1 MGIKIKMDKDSAEY
15 SVEID
20 NVHKHYRVYKDKGME
35 LKEKLLFR
43 RRNSYTEHKVLSG
56 VSLKVKR
63 GEAVGFVGH
72 NGCGK
77 STLLKMISRIIYPD
91 SGNITTRGRISGLI
105 ELGAGFHPDMTG
117 RENIYTNAAI
127 YGLSKKEIDARLED
141 IIEFSGIRKAIDTPV
156 RTYSS
161 GMYMRL
167 GFAVAINVDADI
179 LLIDEILAVGDG
191 EFQAK
196 CLNELRA
203 FKERGKTIIIVSHA
217 LGQIEELCDKSY
229 WIKDG
234 IIRMEGDPKEVHS
247 VYLCDRQENV

>member
-1 MGIKIKMDKDSAEY
+1 MNGSEENKVEY
-15 SVEID
+15 SIEID
-20 NVHKHYRVYKDKGME
+20 NVFKHYRIYKDKGKE
-35 LKEKLLFR
+35 LKERILFR
-43 RRNSYTEHKVLSG
+43 SRNRYTENKVLNG
-56 VSLKVKR
+56 ISLKVKR

-77 STLLKMISRIIYPD
+77 STLLKMLSRIIYPD
-91 SGNITTRGRISGLI
+91 KGVITTRGRISGLI

-127 YGLSKKEIDARLED
+127 YGLSKKEIDDRLER
-141 IIEFSGIRKAIDTPV
+141 IIEFSGLGEFIDAPV

-167 GFAVAINVDADI
+167 GFSVAINVDADI

-196 CLNELRA
+196 CMNALREIKA
-203 FKERGKTIIIVSHA
+203 NGATIVIVSHA
-217 LGQIEELCDKSY
+217 LAQIEEICDKSF
-229 WIKDG
+229 WINDG
-234 IIRMEGDPKEVHS
+234 EIKLEGEPKAVHD
-247 VYLCDRQENV
+247 VYLSATVHQ

>member
-1 MGIKIKMDKDSAEY
+1 MEEIINDKSEY

-20 NVHKHYRVYKDKGME
+20 NVHKKYRVYKDKGME
-35 LKEKLLFR
+35 LKEKMLFR
-43 RRNSYTEHKVLSG
+43 SRNSYTDHKVLQG
-56 VSLKVKR
+56 VTIRIKK

-91 SGNITTRGRISGLI
+91 AGTITTRGRISGLI

-117 RENIYTNAAI
+117 RENIYINASI
-127 YGLSKKEIDARLED
+127 YGLSKKEIDERLDD
-141 IIEFSGIRKAIDTPV
+141 IIEFSGIRRAIDTPV

-191 EFQAK
+191 EFQTK
-196 CLNELRA
+196 CLNELRR

-217 LGQIEELCDKSY
+217 LAQIEEICDKSY

-234 IIRMEGDPKEVHS
+234 IIQMEGNPVDVHS
-247 VYLCDRQENV
+247 IYLQDKQG